1 MTTKPSPLTPESKIY
16 VAGHRGMAGSAIVR
30 RLQQAG
36 YNNLILRTRQELPLT
51 DKQAVD
57 TFFASEKPDFVFMAA
72 AKVGGILANDTYPVD
87 FIRENLLIELHMI
100 EAAFQNKVKKFL
112 FLGSSCVYPKLAPQP
127 ITESS
132 LLTSS
137 LEPTNEW
144 YAVAKIAGIKLGQ
157 AYRRQYGFNAIS
169 LMPTNMYGPGD
180 NFHLNNAHVLPALM
194 RKFHTAKEEGRATV
208 EIWGTGTP
216 YREFLHVDDFADA
229 CLFLMENY
237 DEEEIVNVG
246 TGKDITIRGV
256 AELVQEV
263 VGFTGDLQ
271 FDTSKPDGTP
281 RKLLDVSKINK
292 LGWTPRIPLREGLAS
307 TYQWFLENQGAFR
320 K

>member
-1 MTTKPSPLTPESKIY
+1 
-16 VAGHRGMAGSAIVR
+16 
-30 RLQQAG
+30 
-36 YNNLILRTRQELPLT
+36 
-51 DKQAVD
+51 
-57 TFFASEKPDFVFMAA
+57 
-72 AKVGGILANDTYPVD
+72 
-87 FIRENLLIELHMI
+87 
-100 EAAFQNKVKKFL
+100 
-112 FLGSSCVYPKLAPQP
+112 
-127 ITESS
+127 
-132 LLTSS
+132 
-137 LEPTNEW
+137 
-144 YAVAKIAGIKLGQ
+144 
-157 AYRRQYGFNAIS
+157 
-169 LMPTNMYGPGD
+169 MYGPGD

-256 AELVQEV
+256 AELVQKV
-263 VGFTGDLQ
+263 VGFSGDLQ

-292 LGWTPRIPLREGLAS
+292 LGWSPRIPLREGLAS
-307 TYQWFLENQGAFR
+307 TYQWFLENLGAFR